1 MPRINTYVAA
11 ICAASLVASALVA
24 VVAPSPDQ
32 QQLIAV
38 GLFCILGV
46 LTQVFGYGL
55 PKSATGAV
63 SFFPFIASAVIS
75 PTYASIASVLI
86 AVGVGELLIRRTV
99 LKACFNVAQHCLAL
113 ALGIGAYL
121 ALEGESLL
129 TATTPQFLP
138 YVALF
143 AVFLT
148 VNTLAVSTAVG
159 LTTGR
164 SAREVWIQNTKG
176 TIAYDVLSV
185 PFVYLFARVYLV
197 AGPLGPVLLG
207 IPLLG
212 VRELYRTNFQLQ
224 RVNQELLQLMVAA
237 IEARDPYTS
246 GHSQRVAH
254 AAKLIARAVGLGARQ
269 VERIGIAALLHDVG
283 KIHEVYAP
291 ILRKEGRLTEDER
304 RVMETHPIKSAEL
317 VENVSQLR
325 DVVSPIRHHH
335 ENWDGSGY
343 PDRLAGSQI
352 PLAAR
357 IIMIA
362 DTIDAMTTDR
372 PYRRALTP
380 FEVAAELQAHRGR
393 QFDPAICDIVLAPSV
408 WQTLFV
414 DDQSRLASRRV
425 RMTSPSKLQDF
436 ATNGGLEPRTAQ
448 S

>member
-1 MPRINTYVAA
+1 MPRVRAYVAA
-11 ICAASLVASALVA
+11 TCAASFLASAA
-24 VVAPSPDQ
+24 VIAAGPSPSS

-38 GLFCILGV
+38 GLFCVLGI

-63 SFFPFIASAVIS
+63 SFFPFIAAAVIS
-75 PTYASIASVLI
+75 PTYASVASVCL
-86 AVGVGELLIRRTV
+86 AVVVGELLIRRAL

-113 ALGIGAYL
+113 SLGIVTYVALGGQSI
-121 ALEGESLL
+121 LEAE
-129 TATTPQFLP
+129 PMMILP

-148 VNTLAVSTAVG
+148 VNTFAVSGAVAI
-159 LTTGR
+159 TSGR
-164 SAREVWIQNTKG
+164 SVFEVWIQNTKG
-176 TIAYDVLSV
+176 TIAYDILSV
-185 PFVYLFARVYLV
+185 PFVYLFARVYLI
-197 AGPLGPVLLG
+197 AGPVGPVLLG

-246 GHSQRVAH
+246 GHSRRVAH
-254 AAKLIARAVGLGARQ
+254 AAKLIARAAGLGARQ

-291 ILRKEGRLTEDER
+291 ILRKEGRLTDEER
-304 RVMETHPIKSAEL
+304 RIMETHPIKSAEL

-325 DVVSPIRHHH
+325 DVVEPIRHHH

-372 PYRRALTP
+372 PYRRALSSE
-380 FEVAAELQAHRGR
+380 EVAAELRTHRGR
-393 QFDPAICDIVLAPSV
+393 QFDPAICDIVLNSAV
-408 WQTLFV
+408 WDALFSDRLGRATPQLFRMRSPTTLKTLNAYRSAV
-414 DDQSRLASRRV
+414 SRAARS
-425 RMTSPSKLQDF
+425 
-436 ATNGGLEPRTAQ
+436 
-448 S
+448 